1 MSALLFVHGSGCT
14 GEVFT
19 AQLAAFE
26 NSSAPDLPAAGTS
39 IGDLA
44 DFVESKIDGPVVI
57 AGSSMGGAV
66 ALEIALRRIPQVRA
80 IVLLGSGSRL
90 RVAPAILEG
99 LERDFEATALQLAK
113 LMYADPTPDRIAA
126 TLWMM
131 QRAGRAR
138 TLRDFRACNAFD
150 VTDRLGGITVP
161 VLALTGERDVLT
173 PPKYAQAL
181 AGRVDGAQVRIIPDA
196 GHLVMVERPSETNAA
211 IKNFVDQVA

>member
-26 NSSAPDLPAAGTS
+26 KSSAPDLPAAGTS
-39 IGDLA
+39 IGDLT
-44 DFVESKIDGPVVI
+44 DFVESKIDGPVVV
-57 AGSSMGGAV
+57 AGSSLGGAV
-66 ALEIALRRIPQVRA
+66 ALEIALRRIPDVRA

-99 LERDFEATALQLAK
+99 LDRDFEATALQLAR

-150 VTDRLGGITVP
+150 VTDRLGDITVP
-161 VLALTGERDVLT
+161 VLALTGERDVMT

-181 AGRVDGAQVRIIPDA
+181 AGRVAGAQVRIIPDA